1 MKRNRIALLLA
12 ICMNSIL
19 ALAQYGGQGHRHQMP
34 SVDDQV
40 NRLSENLNLSDS
52 QKTQAR
58 TILQDQRDKMSALRQ
73 DTSLSREDRHSKMM
87 EIHQTTAGQIR
98 GLLNEDQQKKYD
110 AMEQERQQEM
120 QSHGHG
126 SGDMEDN
133 H

>member
-1 MKRNRIALLLA
+1 LKKTKIALLLA
-12 ICMNSIL
+12 VCMTSVL

-40 NRLSENLNLSDS
+40 NRLSENLNLTDS

-58 TILQDQRDKMSALRQ
+58 AILQDQQDKMNALRQ
-73 DTSLSREDRHSKMM
+73 NTSLSREDRHSKMM
-87 EIHQTTAGQIR
+87 EIHQTASGQIR

-110 AMEQERQQEM
+110 AMEKERQQEM
-120 QSHGHG
+120 RQNGRGGMG
-126 SGDMEDN
+126 SD